1 MGIFSIIRCCAQQ
14 THAGALRYSH
24 NNTVALLRNPGFH
37 VMLECHAWQQSP
49 EAGQKEFGMSAL
61 TSEDRNALG
70 RIVVN
75 LLDDWGIGAS
85 DQVAML
91 ALPDG
96 TPTRMLRRYHEDTP
110 LPDDPDVMKRVEHL
124 LGIAD
129 ALRTTFPRNA
139 SIGLIWLKQPCKR
152 LRRRRPMDIM
162 LEDGLSGLITVR
174 THLDCSFAW
183 RESERQD

>member
-1 MGIFSIIRCCAQQ
+1 
-14 THAGALRYSH
+14 
-24 NNTVALLRNPGFH
+24 
-37 VMLECHAWQQSP
+37 
-49 EAGQKEFGMSAL
+49 MSAL
-61 TSEDRNALG
+61 SDEDRTHLG
-70 RIVVN
+70 RMVVN
-75 LLDDWGIGAS
+75 LLDDWGIRAS
-85 DQVAML
+85 DQASIL

-124 LGIAD
+124 MGIAD

-139 SIGLIWLKQPCKR
+139 SIGLLWLKQPCKR

-162 LEDGLSGLITVR
+162 VEDGLSGLIMVR

-183 RESERQD
+183 RESERKD

>member
-1 MGIFSIIRCCAQQ
+1 
-14 THAGALRYSH
+14 
-24 NNTVALLRNPGFH
+24 
-37 VMLECHAWQQSP
+37 
-49 EAGQKEFGMSAL
+49 MSEL
-61 TSEDRNALG
+61 TPEDRTSLG
-70 RIVVN
+70 RLVVN
-75 LLDDWGIGAS
+75 MLDEWDVKSS
-85 DQVAML
+85 DQVNML

-110 LPDDPDVMKRVEHL
+110 LPDDPEVMKRVEHL

-129 ALRTTFPRNA
+129 ALRTTFPRN
-139 SIGLIWLKQPCKR
+139 SRIGVLWLKQPCKR

-183 RESERQD
+183 RESERKD